1 MTTKTIEITP
11 NNLQSTLDGSG
22 IVVLD
27 FWAPWCGPCRA
38 FAPIFEAAAARNPDA
53 TFGKVNTQEQSD
65 LAAAFGVQAI
75 PTLAVFRDQVLLFQ
89 QPGMLPGPAL
99 DQILNRVRAL
109 DMAQVRKQATER
121 KPAN

>member
-1 MTTKTIEITP
+1 M
-11 NNLQSTLDGSG
+11 
-22 IVVLD
+22 
-27 FWAPWCGPCRA
+27 
-38 FAPIFEAAAARNPDA
+38 
-53 TFGKVNTQEQSD
+53 NTQEQSD